1 MAQFCA
7 NSLVLSPKAQDGSLR
22 IGRHGKDKRPSCASY
37 LRWHHAPW
45 ACLTFDVQRPPDFFV
60 GAHAE
65 LMGWKQTTRMSS
77 ATAFIFRGW
86 NYLRP
91 PGRCPD
97 VVPIASIRLTRRLLA
112 SIRVFSGQSLPS
124 SFDIRAS

>member
-65 LMGWKQTTRMSS
+65 LMGWS
-77 ATAFIFRGW
+77 
-86 NYLRP
+86 RP
-91 PGRCPD
+91 LGCRALLHLFFGGGTNRALPAD
-97 VVPIASIRLTRRLLA
+97 ALTSCLLCRFA
-112 SIRVFSGQSLPS
+112 
-124 SFDIRAS
+124 

>member
-22 IGRHGKDKRPSCASY
+22 IGRHGKDMRPSCASY

-77 ATAFIFRGW
+77 ATAFIFRGGT
-86 NYLRP
+86 NCALP
-91 PGRCPD
+91 ADALTSCLLGRF
-97 VVPIASIRLTRRLLA
+97 A
-112 SIRVFSGQSLPS
+112 
-124 SFDIRAS
+124 